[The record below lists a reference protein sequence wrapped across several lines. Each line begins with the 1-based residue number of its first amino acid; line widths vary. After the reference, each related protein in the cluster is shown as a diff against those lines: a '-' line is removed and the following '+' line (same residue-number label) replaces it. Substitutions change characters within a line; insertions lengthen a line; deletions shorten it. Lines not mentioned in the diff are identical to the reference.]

1 MTLRN
6 RGAKV
11 LLASLFITTL
21 AGVGLSA
28 GRAFA
33 ADPLVPEMQDV
44 PATPPPPTAALP
56 GTDPLGSVATPTPS
70 APPAVVTAPPAAPSP
85 VPIPTASASP
95 TDEPLPAEV
104 QAPEP
109 SPSSPPNNVVV
120 DVKQDEPDW
129 PNIDRKKYLEYHSH
143 WGVELDVAPAA
154 LGRNLSLGGKDSNG
168 NAVNN
173 QPWGIGLGIEY
184 QPEWFQK
191 LGILSFGPTVNLY
204 PSFSSNDDF
213 PNAEAIWSIG
223 AQIRYQFR
231 FKEQQFIVPMLA
243 YSYEK
248 LSYHLVTEGT
258 GSLGISG
265 PTVGV
270 NVLLNDLDPLNS
282 TAFYFDAGVLKTYL
296 VIEGRFLEG
305 DDGVMDVSGLSWF
318 FGVRM
323 EF

>member
-11 LLASLFITTL
+11 LLASLFITAL
-21 AGVGLSA
+21 VSA
-28 GRAFA
+28 GSSSEKAFA

-56 GTDPLGSVATPTPS
+56 GTDPLGSVVTPTPS
-70 APPAVVTAPPAAPSP
+70 TPPPAIVAAPSP
-85 VPIPTASASP
+85 SAPAS
-95 TDEPLPAEV
+95 D
-104 QAPEP
+104 
-109 SPSSPPNNVVV
+109 VVV

-129 PNIDRKKYLEYHSH
+129 PNINRRKYLEYHSH
-143 WGVELDVAPAA
+143 WGVEVDVAPAA
-154 LGRNLSLGGKDSNG
+154 LGRNLSLGGKDSDG

-191 LGILSFGPTVNLY
+191 MGILSFGPTINMY

-265 PTVGV
+265 PIVGV
-270 NVLLNDLDPLNS
+270 TILLNALDPLNS